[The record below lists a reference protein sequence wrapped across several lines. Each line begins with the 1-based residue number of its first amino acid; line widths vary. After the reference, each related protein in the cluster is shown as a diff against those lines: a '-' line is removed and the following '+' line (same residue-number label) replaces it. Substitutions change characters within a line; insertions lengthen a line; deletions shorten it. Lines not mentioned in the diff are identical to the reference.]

1 MATRSVLVSSF
12 DEADDVQVDFSKL
25 LNEALK
31 IIFFI
36 RKRRRKMQT
45 TMIYLVAIVPP
56 ISLEEIAQL

>member
-12 DEADDVQVDFSKL
+12 DEADDVQVDFSKQ